1 MKKHIIAASLLLA
14 VIAGGTLFY
23 RQYTSVRHPVVEK
36 GGDGWNFIYDLCIP
50 APMPMHCVESRRTI
64 YVPKGYTSA
73 ILPHPHRMKAVE
85 TLADAREEAEL
96 VADMVEGKYK
106 GEPEANN
113 KIAHVP

>member
-50 APMPMHCVESRRTI
+50 APMPMHCVESRLYDLRPQGLYICHFATPTQDEGGRDI
-64 YVPKGYTSA
+64 GRCKGRS
-73 ILPHPHRMKAVE
+73 
-85 TLADAREEAEL
+85 
-96 VADMVEGKYK
+96 
-106 GEPEANN
+106 
-113 KIAHVP
+113 